1 MKTKD
6 ELVKTTLKSETG
18 FKLSVIELL
27 ADIRNLF
34 IAAFLSDDSNSTH
47 LKKIYEGAYKEMRRL
62 LTEESKDKDNK
73 S

>member
-6 ELVKTTLKSETG
+6 ELVKTTLESEVG
-18 FKLSVIELL
+18 FKLAVIDLL

-34 IAAFLSDDSNSTH
+34 IAAFLSDDKNSTD
-47 LKKIYEGAYKEMRRL
+47 LKEMYESVYKEMRRI
-62 LTEESKDKDNK
+62 LTEESKKKEKK